1 MFSTVDRVGEGM
13 VRETLIGGG
22 LLVVGFIGY
31 VVGIYV
37 AYPGRAFSLTAIM
50 VGVTLIAIAHQSPT
64 EEST

>member
-1 MFSTVDRVGEGM
+1 M

-22 LLVVGFIGY
+22 LFVVGLVGY

-50 VGVTLIAIAHQSPT
+50 VGMTLVAIAHGSPA
-64 EEST
+64 EGST